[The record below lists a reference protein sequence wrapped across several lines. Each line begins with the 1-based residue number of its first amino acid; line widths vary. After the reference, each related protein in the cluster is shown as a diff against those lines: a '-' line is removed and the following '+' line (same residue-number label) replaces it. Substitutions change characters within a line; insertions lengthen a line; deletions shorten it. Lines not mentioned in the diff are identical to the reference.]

1 MMEVNSIRHGLNPVA
16 KQFLEQIPKDGLSPG
31 LQALFDSS
39 NAVGF
44 SLSVKLNQTPLTAF
58 EERFPISA
66 FD

>member
-1 MMEVNSIRHGLNPVA
+1 MLLNNLL
-16 KQFLEQIPKDGLSPG
+16 KQMPKDGLSPE

-66 FD
+66 FDWGVLELFG